1 LTFNQGVDG
10 SIPSGLTTPRDCVRD
25 PGRVAALAAAQG
37 RLGAG
42 AQLEGRLLGSTML
55 DATAVGLLAATLTTV
70 AFVPQVVKTWRTRST
85 ADISLG
91 MFLILTAG
99 IAAWLIYGAIIGD
112 LPLILANAITL
123 VLAGTILVL
132 KIKNG

>member
-1 LTFNQGVDG
+1 MHGV
-10 SIPSGLTTPRDCVRD
+10 T
-25 PGRVAALAAAQG
+25 AL
-37 RLGAG
+37 
-42 AQLEGRLLGSTML
+42 
-55 DATAVGLLAATLTTV
+55 GLLAATLTTL

-91 MFLILTAG
+91 MFAILTAG
-99 IAAWLIYGAIIGD
+99 ITAWLVYGAVIGD
-112 LPLILANAITL
+112 LPLILANAVTL